1 MQENS
6 ESQPMEW
13 YPNRIIC
20 GEEHLALLILNQ
32 PLQEE
37 CKLFVKVNWESALF
51 HVAVDGGANQLK
63 ELSSDECPLIP
74 DLVCGDFDSVFP
86 EVLDFYKSKGVS
98 IMPTPDQ
105 DETDFTKA
113 LRLTEMHL
121 QSKKLQV
128 SSIIAVAQNGDRL
141 DHILGNL
148 NTLYQANEIT
158 STPVFILG
166 NHSLTWILSVGFHKI
181 HVTKE
186 MMNCHVGLIPLG
198 QECKNVSTTGLKW
211 NLTNDKMNFGGL
223 ISTCNMFDGSS
234 VVTVSTDTPLIWTME
249 VPLAE

>member
-13 YPNRIIC
+13 YPNRIMC

-51 HVAVDGGANQLK
+51 HVAVD
-63 ELSSDECPLIP
+63 
-74 DLVCGDFDSVFP
+74 

-121 QSKKLQV
+121 QNKKLQV

-249 VPLAE
+249 VALAE